1 MVRRVFFRLMIN
13 KILASPK
20 VSQSSALKLPFG
32 IEIEQMIVNK
42 EGQFDGVFQSSRNI
56 FKNPTLTANGN

>member
-1 MVRRVFFRLMIN
+1 MIN

-20 VSQSSALKLPFG
+20 VSQSSALKLSFG